1 MSHKIFKITFLA
13 ILITSITKPALA
25 GPDGSPF
32 EGLYVGVTSV
42 VNTFDST
49 ATYREVPNDDFPSNF
64 SSISSSV
71 SSNSYGGGILAGYGL
86 SYGPLYYGAE
96 AAFIVDKGNTVYT
109 DGANTTRLGKS
120 NTFDINGRL
129 GFTLADKAI
138 IFGLVGY
145 SGINLKSRG
154 VNELQNDNLDY
165 NTRVTAL
172 RYGGGIEVEIFENI
186 AIRAEYTQS
195 TGANSTY
202 RNGSDEFTFKPKT
215 SRIMLSAVLH
225 MY

>member
-1 MSHKIFKITFLA
+1 MSQKIFKITFLA
-13 ILITSITKPALA
+13 ILITSISKPALA
-25 GPDGSPF
+25 GPDGNPF

-109 DGANTTRLGKS
+109 DGANTIRLGKS

-129 GFTLADKAI
+129 GFTLADKAL

-186 AIRAEYTQS
+186 AIRAEYTRS

>member
-13 ILITSITKPALA
+13 MLITSITKPALA

-86 SYGPLYYGAE
+86 IYGPLYLL
-96 AAFIVDKGNTVYT
+96 FSLSLSDMW
-109 DGANTTRLGKS
+109 
-120 NTFDINGRL
+120 
-129 GFTLADKAI
+129 
-138 IFGLVGY
+138 
-145 SGINLKSRG
+145 NL
-154 VNELQNDNLDY
+154 L
-165 NTRVTAL
+165 
-172 RYGGGIEVEIFENI
+172 
-186 AIRAEYTQS
+186 
-195 TGANSTY
+195 
-202 RNGSDEFTFKPKT
+202 
-215 SRIMLSAVLH
+215 LSAINSLNVAVLALGYVVVILGSAVSLSFTSNYIG
-225 MY
+225 MYFYNYAQGFNTSQVH